1 MTTYPH
7 PRPAPRHRPAPLSMR
22 AVLAAA
28 PLLLCPLA
36 PGGVAAQAADQE
48 SAPAQHAVA
57 AAGDVLRAGD
67 VIRLRIWQEPDLS
80 GEFAVDESGFVVLP
94 RLGPVRADRSP
105 EAVRRDVREG
115 YGSFLNH
122 SSIDIVLLRR
132 VQVLGAVRSPGLY
145 HVDPTMNI
153 SDVLALAGGATG
165 QGRLEGLELVRNG
178 QRIAANLSPLT
189 TVGSSPLRSGDQI
202 FVPEKSWIS
211 RNPGIVVGA
220 VSAALSFTLAL
231 LR

>member
-1 MTTYPH
+1 MNT
-7 PRPAPRHRPAPLSMR
+7 RLIHRPASRHCRGANRRSVP
-22 AVLAAA
+22 LAAA
-28 PLLLCPLA
+28 LLLLLA
-36 PGGVAAQAADQE
+36 APDAGAQSANGGA
-48 SAPAQHAVA
+48 APAQQAVV
-57 AAGDVLRAGD
+57 AGDVLRAGD
-67 VIRLRIWQEPDLS
+67 VVRLRIWQEPDLS
-80 GEFAVDESGFVVLP
+80 GEFAVDESGHVVLP

-105 EAVRRDVREG
+105 EAVRREIQEG
-115 YGSFLNH
+115 YGAFLNH

-189 TVGSSPLRSGDQI
+189 TVGSSPLRSGDQL